1 MIDAADAEAYEKY
14 ADELVRFAT
23 MLAGPSYAEDV
34 VADAMLRAFS
44 TPGWQEV
51 SNRRAYLYRSVLNQA
66 KTAARASSR
75 RLAREQRVG
84 LWAVTD
90 AAAELRPELVVAA
103 RSLSV
108 RQRAV
113 VFMTFW
119 LDAPVVEIA
128 AVLSMSVRS
137 VQRDLE
143 VSYRRTLLSAPI
155 APDERF
161 DKSLQA
167 LIDGVRPVDA

>member
-1 MIDAADAEAYEKY
+1 MEK
-14 ADELVRFAT
+14 
-23 MLAGPSYAEDV
+23 
-34 VADAMLRAFS
+34 
-44 TPGWQEV
+44 
-51 SNRRAYLYRSVLNQA
+51 A

-90 AAAELRPELVVAA
+90 AAAELRPELVAAA